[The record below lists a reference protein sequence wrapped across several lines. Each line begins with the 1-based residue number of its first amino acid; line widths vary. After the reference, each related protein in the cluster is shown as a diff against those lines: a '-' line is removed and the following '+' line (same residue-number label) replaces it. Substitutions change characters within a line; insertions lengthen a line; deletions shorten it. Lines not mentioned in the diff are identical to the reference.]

1 MTRFFVAKAWL
12 GGVGLVVG
20 LVGMAWERRWLVWVA
35 IALLAAAF
43 LLRLAE
49 RKRDA
54 RGPVP

>member
-1 MTRFFVAKAWL
+1 MTRLFVAKAWL

-20 LVGMAWERRWLVWVA
+20 LAGMAWERRWLEWMA

-54 RGPVP
+54 R

>member
-1 MTRFFVAKAWL
+1 MTRLFVAKAWL

-20 LVGMAWERRWLVWVA
+20 LAGMAWERRWLVWMA

-49 RKRDA
+49 RKRAA
-54 RGPVP
+54 R